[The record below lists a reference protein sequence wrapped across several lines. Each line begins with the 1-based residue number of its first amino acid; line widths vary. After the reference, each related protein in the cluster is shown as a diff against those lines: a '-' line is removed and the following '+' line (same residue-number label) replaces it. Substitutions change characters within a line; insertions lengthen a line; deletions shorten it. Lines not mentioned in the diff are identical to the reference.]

1 MIQIRRFLSLTLVA
15 GLAVS
20 LAACADGPT
29 APTAQVS
36 AKKDKGRTPPLL
48 VCPVHRTQEASAVI
62 GPAGG
67 TLAVGRSVM
76 VVPQGAVSQPTEFTM
91 TIPKS
96 QYLEVEIDAAGYEHY
111 VFDAPVSIT
120 LDYTRCQGKKFQDS
134 PLSAWYIDSSTKEP
148 LAEMAGVDERPSRLL
163 TFWTNHLSGY
173 AAAYRANSNASFMQ

>member
-1 MIQIRRFLSLTLVA
+1 LLSLSLVA

-20 LAACADGPT
+20 LAACADQGIT
-29 APTAQVS
+29 GPTAQVS
-36 AKKDKGRTPPLL
+36 AKRDKGRTPPLL

-76 VVPQGAVSQPTEFTM
+76 VVPQGAVSEPTEFTM

-96 QYLEVEIDAAGYEHY
+96 QYLEVEIDAAGYDHY
-111 VFDAPVSIT
+111 LFDAPVSIT
-120 LDYTRCQGKKFQDS
+120 LDYTRCKGQKFQDA
-134 PLSAWYIDSSTKEP
+134 PLSAWYIDSGSKEP

-163 TFWTNHLSGY
+163 TFWTDHLSGY
-173 AAAYRANSNASFMQ
+173 AAAYRSSRTDRD